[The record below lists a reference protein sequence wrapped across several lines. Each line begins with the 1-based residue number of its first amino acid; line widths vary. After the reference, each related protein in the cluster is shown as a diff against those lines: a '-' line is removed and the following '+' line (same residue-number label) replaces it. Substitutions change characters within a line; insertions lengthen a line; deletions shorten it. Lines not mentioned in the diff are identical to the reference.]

1 MSTRNKRQR
10 DRKKGRSPNI
20 VGRAVDDESA
30 AAQALTT
37 SWMLAILTSLLCNLG
52 AIFAHVAIPI
62 WPDAAG
68 WQLLAGFL
76 LFGSV
81 VVGTVTLLLTP
92 LVYKALRTPPPRQ
105 LVGFGVVLALAPLV
119 TLLMRLIM

>member
-1 MSTRNKRQR
+1 MNTQNKRRRNRNKN
-10 DRKKGRSPNI
+10 RSPND
-20 VGRAVDDESA
+20 VGFAADNESA

-37 SWMLAILTSLLCNLG
+37 SWMLSILTSLLCTLG
-52 AIFAHVAIPI
+52 AIFAHFAIRI

-81 VVGTVTLLLTP
+81 VVGAVTMLLTP
-92 LVYKALRTPPPRQ
+92 LVYKARRTPPPRQ
-105 LVGFGVVLALAPLV
+105 LVGFGVVMALAPLV
-119 TLLMRLIM
+119 TLLLRHIM